1 MKKEETRETRMFSEE
16 TLAQTQAQE
25 EEWQRSVEG
34 QEAAAAEAATYS
46 GIKLKP
52 VYSPSDIAETS
63 CEDIPFPGL
72 YPYTRGPNALGYR
85 AEPWIIRQLF
95 GFGSAADSRNR
106 WEFLRSLGGISR
118 VGESEAEEL
127 LALAAIQVDLP
138 TQRGY
143 DPDSPEARGRV
154 GGVGVSISTIEDMEF
169 FFGDIPLEKA
179 LVCFVSHNASMV
191 VNALYVAYAETRGY
205 PPSSLL
211 MQGHNTLYHCC
222 GGDVIGFPPQFA
234 LKLMTEHIHYFVK
247 HIPRAIHTSLN
258 AHDAG
263 EVGGTVVQQS
273 ALPLALA
280 IELTEECIKVGLE
293 PDDVAPGFVNHDW
306 GGIDLFE
313 EVARI
318 RAKRRLWARTFKER
332 FGCKRPEALRYR
344 SQVQTA
350 GSLTTAQEPLNNV
363 VRNTIKSLAAIL
375 AGVHALS
382 VCSYDEA
389 LCIPTKEAAQI
400 AVRTHQ
406 ILYHETSLPYV
417 VDPLGG
423 SYYMEWLTNRIEKD
437 AIELLD
443 EMERQGGF
451 FKCWETGL
459 IRGKLEMAANE
470 RQRKID
476 RGEVVIV
483 GQNKYCM
490 PDEEQRDIPVFPSS
504 DPRAEEEL
512 IACLKRYRE
521 QRDQERVELALSK
534 VRAAAEEIAHGW
546 PQSCGL
552 LMPAMIDAFRNQ
564 ATLGEVHSIL
574 RQVFGYA
581 YIGV

>member
-1 MKKEETRETRMFSEE
+1 MKKEEVSKTKMFSEE
-16 TLAQTQAQE
+16 TLEQAQAQE
-25 EEWQRSVEG
+25 EEWQRSIEG
-34 QEAAAAEAATYS
+34 QEAATMQATTYS

-52 VYSPSDIAETS
+52 VYSPSDIADTGY
-63 CEDIPFPGL
+63 EDISLPGQ

-85 AEPWIIRQLF
+85 AEPWIMRQLF
-95 GFGSAADSRNR
+95 GFGSGADSRNR

-118 VGESEAEEL
+118 VGQSEAEEL
-127 LALAAIQVDLP
+127 LALSAIQLDLP

-143 DPDSPEARGRV
+143 DADSPESRGRV
-154 GGVGVSISTIEDMEF
+154 GGVGVSISTIENM
-169 FFGDIPLEKA
+169 GSLLNDIPLDKA
-179 LVCFVSHNASMV
+179 LLCFVCHNATMV
-191 VNALYVAYAETRGY
+191 VNAMYIAYAETRGY

-211 MQGHNTLYHCC
+211 MQGHNLLYRCC
-222 GGDVIGFPPQFA
+222 GGDVIGFPPQSA
-234 LKLMTEHIHYFVK
+234 LKLMVEQIHYLVK
-247 HIPRAIHTSLN
+247 HVPRAIHTSLN
-258 AHDAG
+258 SHDAG

-313 EVARI
+313 EVAMI
-318 RAKRRLWARTFKER
+318 RAKRRMWAKTFKER

-350 GSLTTAQEPLNNV
+350 GSLTTAQEPLNNII
-363 VRNTIKSLAAIL
+363 RNTVKALAGIL
-375 AGVHALS
+375 AGVHSLS

-389 LCIPTKEAAQI
+389 LCIPTEEAARI

-406 ILYHETSLPYV
+406 ILYHETSVPYV

-423 SYYMEWLTNRIEKD
+423 SYYVEWLTNEIEKD

-443 EMERQGGF
+443 EVERQGGF

-459 IRGKLEMAANE
+459 IRSKLEMVANQ

-476 RGEVVIV
+476 RGEIVVV
-483 GQNKYCM
+483 GQNKYRL
-490 PDEEQRDIPVFPSS
+490 PDEEQPDIPVFSS
-504 DPRAEEEL
+504 WDPRAEDEV
-512 IACLKRYRE
+512 IDRVKRYRE
-521 QRDQERVELALSK
+521 QRDNEKVKIALSK
-534 VRAAAEEIAHGW
+534 VREAAEGIEHDW
-546 PQSCGL
+546 PRSCGQ

-564 ATLGEVHSIL
+564 VTLGEAHSIL